1 MKRNDW
7 ILIGFICILA
17 IGCFVG
23 SFFVGK
29 QEAGQVVVKV
39 SGVLEGTYSLK
50 EEQNIAINDTN
61 VFEIKDEEVKMISA
75 TCPDQHCVHQKAI
88 SKNGESIICLPNK
101 VVVEIKSNEQ
111 STLDAIAK

>member
-23 SFFVGK
+23 SFFIEK

-39 SGVLEGTYSLK
+39 SGTLEGTYSLK
-50 EEQNIAINDTN
+50 KEQKIAIDDTN
-61 VFEIKDEEVKMISA
+61 VFEIKGGEVKMISA

-101 VVVEIKSNEQ
+101 VVVEIQGDEQ
-111 STLDAIAK
+111 SEFDAIAR

>member
-7 ILIGFICILA
+7 ILIGFICILTLF
-17 IGCFVG
+17 CFVG

-39 SGVLEGTYSLK
+39 AGTLKGSYSLK
-50 EEQNIAINDTN
+50 EEQKIAIDDTN
-61 VFEIKDEEVKMISA
+61 VFEIKDGEVKMISA

-101 VVVEIKSNEQ
+101 VVVEIQSDEQ